1 MLDKAGGQPRS
12 AASVR
17 AYQGQVCFQLHVAIG
32 RASPSCYGPHFPF
45 RGGAEV
51 APGGPE
57 QKEPTLG
64 PPQCWG
70 LRCCSRHPK
79 ALCWGRGELQFA
91 PTISCQ
97 WPNPGDMA
105 VAGRYCQYRAVLEPR
120 SKKGAKFLVFTV
132 VIAHQFCIGGE
143 FGAESLHSAGQAA
156 IHSLISR
163 ALALQV

>member
-57 QKEPTLG
+57 QKEPMLG
-64 PPQCWG
+64 PPSAG
-70 LRCCSRHPK
+70 GSGGAVGTPKLSAGAEGSCSLPPRSP
-79 ALCWGRGELQFA
+79 ASALTPVTWLWQEGIASTVLCWS
-91 PTISCQ
+91 P
-97 WPNPGDMA
+97 
-105 VAGRYCQYRAVLEPR
+105 
-120 SKKGAKFLVFTV
+120 GAKKEQSSWFLQLSLLTSSASV
-132 VIAHQFCIGGE
+132 VSLGLN
-143 FGAESLHSAGQAA
+143 LHSAGQAA

>member
-57 QKEPTLG
+57 QKEPMLG

-97 WPNPGDMA
+97 CLNPGDMA
-105 VAGRYCQYRAVLEPR
+105 VAGRYCQYCAVLEPR
-120 SKKGAKFLVFTV
+120 SKKGAKFWFLQLSLLTSSASV
-132 VIAHQFCIGGE
+132 VSLGLN
-143 FGAESLHSAGQAA
+143 LHSAGQAA